1 MRYQIVLL
9 AIIAFPLFNFAAQ
22 LSGTVRD
29 DKGETLPFAVVFV
42 KGTSIG
48 TTTNADGVYQ
58 LELAP
63 GNYIL
68 GFQLIG
74 FQLAE
79 KSIQVAAS
87 PIQLDATLNTAVFAL
102 REMKIIAGA
111 EDPAYEVIRQA
122 QKKRKYFLNQVE
134 EYSCNVF
141 IKGMEKITKYPPKK
155 IAGAKVTI
163 GGLIDSTSG
172 IVYLSE
178 SESRYFFKQPNKV
191 HEEMIASKTSGK
203 KNGFSYNRASDM
215 DFNFYQTAVKNAALS
230 DRGFVSPIA
239 PAALR
244 IYRYKLLGT
253 FQEGNE
259 MVNKIQV
266 MPKHPGDAA
275 FTGTIYIIENSWR
288 IHSTDLYIDKSAG
301 IDFVDTLR
309 IKQEYIKL
317 NDSIWMPLKNNFE
330 YTFGGFG
337 LRGIGVYN
345 AINSNYSFKVPER
358 EINFGAETITFHKDA
373 LSRDSAYWQS
383 HRAIPVTTSEVKDFH
398 KRDSIV
404 LVQSSYR
411 YIDSTEHVKN
421 KFKWNNLI
429 DGYSYESSLRK
440 EKFKFESMLEN
451 VSFNTVQGLV
461 LTPTILWEK
470 QLAQN
475 KDLEIGATG
484 GYGWSNKKYYGFG
497 HTGYTYNRRKFSV
510 LTLHG
515 GKDMLQFNN
524 NAISPIINSLY
535 TLLLRENFMKLF
547 EKYFVRL
554 EHSTELFNGFVFY
567 AATEYA
573 DRNPLLN
580 TTDFSLI
587 KSNKEFQQNDPLLP
601 GNPQFA
607 FFRNQSFHIEGA
619 FQFTP
624 FQPYYFNDNRKII
637 KESNHPTFTI
647 YYKKAIPG
655 VYKSDVDLDV
665 LKAGCNGAFFWKRIG
680 VFRYTL
686 EAGQFV
692 NRTQM
697 SFMDY
702 TYFNGNRTLYSDF
715 SGKQFQLLDYYTNST
730 KNRYAQMHLQQN
742 FNGFFMNK
750 IPLLKRAK
758 IQEIVSCNLLL
769 TAENV
774 QYAELGVGLQKMFV
788 RVDYVF
794 GFRNGIYN
802 DSSLRFGFL
811 F

>member
-1 MRYQIVLL
+1 
-9 AIIAFPLFNFAAQ
+9 
-22 LSGTVRD
+22 
-29 DKGETLPFAVVFV
+29 
-42 KGTSIG
+42 
-48 TTTNADGVYQ
+48 
-58 LELAP
+58 
-63 GNYIL
+63 
-68 GFQLIG
+68 
-74 FQLAE
+74 
-79 KSIQVAAS
+79 
-87 PIQLDATLNTAVFAL
+87 
-102 REMKIIAGA
+102 
-111 EDPAYEVIRQA
+111 
-122 QKKRKYFLNQVE
+122 
-134 EYSCNVF
+134 
-141 IKGMEKITKYPPKK
+141 
-155 IAGAKVTI
+155 
-163 GGLIDSTSG
+163 
-172 IVYLSE
+172 
-178 SESRYFFKQPNKV
+178 
-191 HEEMIASKTSGK
+191 
-203 KNGFSYNRASDM
+203 
-215 DFNFYQTAVKNAALS
+215 
-230 DRGFVSPIA
+230 
-239 PAALR
+239 
-244 IYRYKLLGT
+244 
-253 FQEGNE
+253 
-259 MVNKIQV
+259 
-266 MPKHPGDAA
+266 
-275 FTGTIYIIENSWR
+275 
-288 IHSTDLYIDKSAG
+288 
-301 IDFVDTLR
+301 
-309 IKQEYIKL
+309 
-317 NDSIWMPLKNNFE
+317 
-330 YTFGGFG
+330 
-337 LRGIGVYN
+337 
-345 AINSNYSFKVPER
+345 
-358 EINFGAETITFHKDA
+358 
-373 LSRDSAYWQS
+373 
-383 HRAIPVTTSEVKDFH
+383 
-398 KRDSIV
+398 
-404 LVQSSYR
+404 
-411 YIDSTEHVKN
+411 
-421 KFKWNNLI
+421 
-429 DGYSYESSLRK
+429 
-440 EKFKFESMLEN
+440 
-451 VSFNTVQGLV
+451 
-461 LTPTILWEK
+461 
-470 QLAQN
+470 
-475 KDLEIGATG
+475 
-484 GYGWSNKKYYGFG
+484 
-497 HTGYTYNRRKFSV
+497 
-510 LTLHG
+510 
-515 GKDMLQFNN
+515 
-524 NAISPIINSLY
+524 
-535 TLLLRENFMKLF
+535 LLRENFMKLF